1 MDPSL
6 IPMLIAIIACV
17 IMSGYFSATETA
29 FSSFNKTKMKTIA
42 EKGNKKAKLVL
53 KLADDYNTLIS
64 TILIGNNVVNIA
76 AASVSTILF
85 TALLSGDEG
94 KGSVVSTVVLTI
106 VILIFGEVSPKSI
119 AKDIPEKFTMFSA
132 PFIQL
137 LIWVFTPFNFLF
149 GLWKKLLRLIIKSD
163 DDGKMSQ
170 EELLMF
176 VEEVEQGG
184 SIDEEEGD
192 LLRNVI
198 EINEK
203 TAADILTHRV
213 DVVALPLDST
223 KEEIA
228 ALLSETKFS
237 RIPVYD
243 TTIDNVVGI
252 LHQKDFYTG
261 SGITDQ
267 ALSELITP
275 PLYIPKS
282 ETANDILKTFKQ
294 EQSHIAIV
302 VDEYGGTVGIVT
314 MEDVLEEIV
323 GDIWDEHDEVVE
335 EFSELEDGKFK
346 VSCDMNIDDFCEQF
360 GIEIETES
368 TTVNG
373 WVTEMLDKIA
383 EEGDSFTYAHLEIA
397 VTETDS
403 NKAEF
408 VSVKVNAPEGEE
420 EAPAVAE
427 QD

>member
-383 EEGDSFTYAHLEIA
+383 EEGDSFTYANLEIS
-397 VTETDS
+397 VTETES

-408 VSVKVNAPEGEE
+408 VSVTVNAPEGEE

>member
-6 IPMLIAIIACV
+6 VPMLIAIIACV

-29 FSSFNKTKMKTIA
+29 FSSFNKTKMKTLA
-42 EKGNKKAKLVL
+42 EKGDKKAKLVL
-53 KLADDYNTLIS
+53 KLSDDYNTLMS

-76 AASVSTILF
+76 AASVATLFF
-85 TALLSGDEG
+85 TAMLNGDQT
-94 KGSVVSTVVLTI
+94 KGSTVSTVVLTI
-106 VILIFGEVSPKSI
+106 VILIFGEISPKSI
-119 AKDIPEKFTMFSA
+119 AKDIPEKFSMFSA
-132 PFIQL
+132 PLIQF

-203 TAADILTHRV
+203 TAVDILTHRV
-213 DVVALPLDST
+213 DVVAFPLDAT
-223 KEEIA
+223 KEKMAEVF
-228 ALLSETKFS
+228 SETKFS

-243 TTIDNVVGI
+243 TTIDNIVGI

-267 ALSELITP
+267 NISELITP
-275 PLYIPKS
+275 PLYVPKS
-282 ETANDILKTFKQ
+282 ETVNDLLKTFKQ

-323 GDIWDEHDEVVE
+323 GDIWDEHDEVIE
-335 EFSELEDGKFK
+335 EFSELEDGRFK
-346 VSCDMNIDDFCEQF
+346 VACDMNIDDFCEQF

-383 EEGDSFTYAHLEIA
+383 EEGDSFTYANLEIS
-397 VTETDS
+397 VTETES

-408 VSVKVNAPEGEE
+408 VSVTVNAPEGEE
-420 EAPAVAE
+420 EVPAVAE

>member
-1 MDPSL
+1 
-6 IPMLIAIIACV
+6 MLIAIIACV

-29 FSSFNKTKMKTIA
+29 FSSFNKTKMKTLA

-53 KLADDYNTLIS
+53 KLSDDYNTLIS

-76 AASVSTILF
+76 ASTLSALIFVSLLGEATGSAVST
-85 TALLSGDEG
+85 A
-94 KGSVVSTVVLTI
+94 VLTI

-119 AKDIPEKFTMFSA
+119 AKDIPEKFSMFSA
-132 PFIQL
+132 PLIQL
-137 LIWVFTPFNFLF
+137 LIWIFTPFNFLF

-261 SGITDQ
+261 SGITDK
-267 ALSELITP
+267 ALTELITP

-323 GDIWDEHDEVVE
+323 GDIWDEHDEVIE
-335 EFSELEDGKFK
+335 EFSELEDGRFK
-346 VSCDMNIDDFCEQF
+346 VACDMNIDDFCEQF
-360 GIEIETES
+360 NIEIETES

-408 VSVKVNAPEGEE
+408 VSVTVNAPEGEE
-420 EAPAVAE
+420 EVPAVAE
-427 QD
+427 QEQYN

>member
-42 EKGNKKAKLVL
+42 EKGNSKAKLAL

-76 AASVSTILF
+76 AASVATLFF
-85 TALLSGDEG
+85 TALLNGDQT
-94 KGSVVSTVVLTI
+94 KGSTASTVVLTI

-119 AKDIPEKFTMFSA
+119 AKDIPEKFCMFSA
-132 PFIQL
+132 PLIQF

-149 GLWKKLLRLIIKSD
+149 GLWKKLLGLIIKSD

-176 VEEVEQGG
+176 VEEVEQDG

-198 EINEK
+198 EINETK
-203 TAADILTHRV
+203 AVDILTHRV
-213 DVVALPLDST
+213 DLVAFSSETT
-223 KEEIA
+223 KEEMA
-228 ALLSETKFS
+228 RVFAESKFS
-237 RIPVYD
+237 RIPVYENS
-243 TTIDNVVGI
+243 IDNIIGI
-252 LHQKDFYTG
+252 LHQKDFYT
-261 SGITDQ
+261 STGITDKNVR
-267 ALSELITP
+267 ELITP
-275 PLYIPKS
+275 PLFIPKS
-282 ETANDILKTFKQ
+282 ETVNDLLKTFKK

-323 GDIWDEHDEVVE
+323 GDIWDEHDEVIE
-335 EFSELEDGKFK
+335 EVSKLEDGKFK
-346 VSCDMNIDDFCEQF
+346 VSCEMNIDDFCEQF
-360 GIEIETES
+360 EIEIETES

-383 EEGDSFTYAHLEIA
+383 EEGDSFTYKNLDVS
-397 VTETDS
+397 VTETDA

-408 VSVKVNAPEGEE
+408 VSVTVNAVEGDDEKTA
-420 EAPAVAE
+420 EADQE
-427 QD
+427 

>member
-383 EEGDSFTYAHLEIA
+383 EEGDSFTYANLEIS
-397 VTETDS
+397 VTETES

>member
-106 VILIFGEVSPKSI
+106 VILIFGEVSAKSI

-267 ALSELITP
+267 ALSVLITP

-408 VSVKVNAPEGEE
+408 VSVTVNAPEGEE

>member
-6 IPMLIAIIACV
+6 LPKLIAIIACV

-29 FSSFNKTKMKTIA
+29 FSSFNKTKMKTLA
-42 EKGNKKAKLVL
+42 EKGNKRAKLVL
-53 KLADDYNTLIS
+53 KLSDDYNTLIS
-64 TILIGNNVVNIA
+64 TILIGNNIVNIL
-76 AASVSTILF
+76 ASTLGALIFVSFLGDATGSTVSTI
-85 TALLSGDEG
+85 
-94 KGSVVSTVVLTI
+94 VLTV

-119 AKDIPEKFTMFSA
+119 AKDVPEKFSMFSA
-132 PFIQL
+132 PIIQF

-198 EINEK
+198 EITEK
-203 TAADILTHRV
+203 TAVDILTHRV
-213 DVVALPLDST
+213 DVVAFSLDAT
-223 KEEIA
+223 KEEMA
-228 ALLSETKFS
+228 EVFSETKFS

-243 TTIDNVVGI
+243 TTIDNIVGI

-261 SGITDQ
+261 SGITDKDI
-267 ALSELITP
+267 SEIITP

-282 ETANDILKTFKQ
+282 ETVNDLLKTFKK

-323 GDIWDEHDEVVE
+323 GDIWDEHDEVIE
-335 EFSELEDGKFK
+335 EFSELEDGNFK

-383 EEGDSFTYAHLEIA
+383 EEGDSFSYENLEIS
-397 VTETDS
+397 VIETES
-403 NKAEF
+403 NKAEY
-408 VSVKVNAPEGEE
+408 VNVYVNAVEGEE
-420 EAPAVAE
+420 APSAE
-427 QD
+427 TVLE

>member
-1 MDPSL
+1 
-6 IPMLIAIIACV
+6 MLIAIIACV

-29 FSSFNKTKMKTIA
+29 FSSFNKTKMKTLA
-42 EKGNKKAKLVL
+42 EKGVL
-53 KLADDYNTLIS
+53 KLSDDYNTLIS

-119 AKDIPEKFTMFSA
+119 AKDIPEKFSMFSA
-132 PFIQL
+132 PLIQF

-149 GLWKKLLRLIIKSD
+149 GLWKKLLRLIVKSD

-203 TAADILTHRV
+203 TAVDILTHRI
-213 DVVALPLDST
+213 DVVAFPLDAT
-223 KEEIA
+223 KEEMA
-228 ALLSETKFS
+228 EVFSETKFS

-243 TTIDNVVGI
+243 TTIDNIVGI

-261 SGITDQ
+261 SGITDKDIT
-267 ALSELITP
+267 EIMTP

-282 ETANDILKTFKQ
+282 ETVNDLLKTFKQ

-302 VDEYGGTVGIVT
+302 VDEYGVTVGIVT

-323 GDIWDEHDEVVE
+323 GDIWDEHD
-335 EFSELEDGKFK
+335 D
-346 VSCDMNIDDFCEQF
+346 VS
-360 GIEIETES
+360 
-368 TTVNG
+368 
-373 WVTEMLDKIA
+373 
-383 EEGDSFTYAHLEIA
+383 
-397 VTETDS
+397 
-403 NKAEF
+403 
-408 VSVKVNAPEGEE
+408 
-420 EAPAVAE
+420 
-427 QD
+427 

>member
-346 VSCDMNIDDFCEQF
+346 VSCGMNIDDFCEQF

-408 VSVKVNAPEGEE
+408 VSVTVNAPEGEE

>member
-1 MDPSL
+1 
-6 IPMLIAIIACV
+6 MLIAIIACV

-76 AASVSTILF
+76 ASTLSALIFVSLLGEATGSAVST
-85 TALLSGDEG
+85 A
-94 KGSVVSTVVLTI
+94 VLTI

-119 AKDIPEKFTMFSA
+119 AKDIPEKFCMFSA
-132 PFIQL
+132 PFIQF

-149 GLWKKLLRLIIKSD
+149 GLWKKLLQLIIKSD

-203 TAADILTHRV
+203 TAVDILTHRI
-213 DVVALPLDST
+213 DVVAFPLDAT
-223 KEEIA
+223 KEEMA
-228 ALLSETKFS
+228 EVFSETKFS

-243 TTIDNVVGI
+243 TTIDNIVGI

-261 SGITDQ
+261 SGITDKDIT
-267 ALSELITP
+267 EIITP

-282 ETANDILKTFKQ
+282 ETVNDLLKTFKQ

-323 GDIWDEHDEVVE
+323 GDIWDEHDEVIE
-335 EFSELEDGKFK
+335 EFSKLEDGRFR
-346 VSCDMNIDDFCEQF
+346 VACDMNIDDFCEQF

-408 VSVKVNAPEGEE
+408 VSVTVNAPEGEE
-420 EAPAVAE
+420 EVPAVAE
-427 QD
+427 QE

>member
-408 VSVKVNAPEGEE
+408 VSVTVNAPEGEE